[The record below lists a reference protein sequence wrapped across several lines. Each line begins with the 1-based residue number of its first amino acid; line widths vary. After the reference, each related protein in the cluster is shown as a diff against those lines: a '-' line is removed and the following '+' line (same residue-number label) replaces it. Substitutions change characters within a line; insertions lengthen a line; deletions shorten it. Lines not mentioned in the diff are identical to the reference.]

1 MINLIIM
8 SMVWLTSSFTYY
20 LVLTLTNT
28 FEHVYISGLVGS
40 FSEVV
45 AYIVSG
51 LFYDRIGV
59 KLSLVLS
66 FGISTV
72 GGILILAWGL
82 QHQSSTLFFIM
93 FLFAKFGI
101 TCSINICYAANSYF
115 FPTLF
120 AATAMGICNFL
131 ARLVSASSY
140 IISQLEEPVPMIL
153 FTGLCILTFIASF
166 FLQTANESTEPKVNV
181 VEVDEIKEVT
191 EGKFRK
197 VKTSET

>member
-1 MINLIIM
+1 M

-40 FSEVV
+40 FSEIV

-51 LFYDRIGV
+51 MFYDKIGV

-66 FGISTV
+66 FGLSTV
-72 GGILILAWGL
+72 GGVLILAWGL

-101 TCSINICYAANSYF
+101 TCAINICYAANSFF

-131 ARLVSASSY
+131 ARLVSAGSY
-140 IISQLEEPVPMIL
+140 IISQLEEPIPMIL
-153 FTGLCILTFIASF
+153 FTGLCALTFVASF
-166 FLQTANESTEPKVNV
+166 FLATTDESSEPKV
-181 VEVDEIKEVT
+181 VEVDELKEVE

-197 VKTSET
+197 IST